1 LSPSPHVQA
10 PRGIDTNISFSF
22 QEKWGSTVYTP
33 SLEQFRE
40 LARQGNL
47 IPVARQILADM
58 ETPVSAFRK
67 IDSGNYAFLL
77 ESVEGGEQWGRYS
90 FLGSNPS
97 LVVRARGEQVEVL
110 QGHGA
115 EVLADV
121 RDPLTALRRVLANY
135 RAVIV
140 PGLPRFTGGLVGYLG
155 YDAVRHLE
163 RLPSTATADLGL
175 PDALFLLT
183 DTLLIFDNVTHRITV
198 VSNAMVR
205 EQTGAGIERAYQ
217 ESQQKIDAIIAALRR
232 PVGAPLGSAG
242 ASTAEEPASTFT
254 RQGFCDAVR
263 TAKDYIQ
270 AGDVIQVVLSQRL
283 TVQTAADPFDIY
295 RALRVV
301 NPSPYMYYLR
311 LGDLKVVGTSPEML
325 VRLEGERIDLR
336 PIAGTR
342 PRGTTEDEDR
352 QLAAELL
359 ADPKERAEHIM
370 LVDLGRNDVGK
381 VARVGSVSVPDL
393 MSIERY
399 SHVMHLVSHVRG
411 LVEPG
416 QNAFDVLG
424 ACFPAGTVTG
434 APKVRAMEIIE
445 ELEPVRRGPYA
456 GAVGY
461 VSFSGN
467 LDTCI
472 TIRTILFYRGVAMIQ
487 AGAGIVAD
495 SDPEREYE
503 ETMNKARGMRR
514 AIQLAEAGLD

>member
-1 LSPSPHVQA
+1 MRRA
-10 PRGIDTNISFSF
+10 
-22 QEKWGSTVYTP
+22 VYTP

-40 LARQGNL
+40 LTARGNL

-97 LVVRARGEQVEVL
+97 LVARVRGTQVEVL
-110 QGHGA
+110 RGEGS
-115 EVLADV
+115 EVLAEV
-121 RDPLTALRRVLANY
+121 RDPFAALRWLLKDY
-135 RAVIV
+135 RPVTV

-163 RLPSTATADLGL
+163 RLPSRTAADLDL

-183 DTLLIFDNVTHRITV
+183 DTLVIFDNVTHRITV
-198 VSNAMVR
+198 VSNAFV
-205 EQTGAGIERAYQ
+205 QDPSGPGVERAYR

-232 PVGAPLGSAG
+232 PVGAPIGCAG
-242 ASTAEEPASTFT
+242 AAAAGAPDSTFS
-254 RQGFCDAVR
+254 REGFCEAVGR
-263 TAKDYIQ
+263 AKAYIQ
-270 AGDVIQVVLSQRL
+270 AGDIIQAVLSQRL
-283 TVQTAADPFDIY
+283 TVRTGADPFDVY
-295 RALRVV
+295 RALRIV

-311 LGDLKVVGTSPEML
+311 LGDLKIVGSSPEML
-325 VRLEGERIDLR
+325 VRVEGERIDLR

-342 PRGTTEDEDR
+342 PRGATEEDDR
-352 QLAAELL
+352 CLAEELA

-381 VARVGSVSVPDL
+381 VARPGSVTVPAL
-393 MSIERY
+393 MTIERY

-411 LVEPG
+411 QAEPG
-416 QNAFDVLG
+416 RTAYDVLG

-472 TIRTILFYRGVAMIQ
+472 TIRTILFWRGVAMIQ

-495 SDPEREYE
+495 SDPEREYD

-514 AIQLAEAGLD
+514 AIELAESGFD

>member
-1 LSPSPHVQA
+1 M
-10 PRGIDTNISFSF
+10 
-22 QEKWGSTVYTP
+22 YTP
-33 SLEQFRE
+33 SLEQFRD
-40 LARQGNL
+40 LARRGNL

-97 LVVRARGEQVEVL
+97 LVVRARGERVEIL
-110 QGHGA
+110 QGHEAQDLG
-115 EVLADV
+115 DV
-121 RDPLTALRRVLANY
+121 RDPFAALQRILAQH
-135 RAVIV
+135 RAVAV

-155 YDAVRHLE
+155 YDTVRHLE
-163 RLPSTATADLGL
+163 RLPNTAAADLGF

-198 VSNAMVR
+198 LSNAVVR
-205 EQTGAGIERAYQ
+205 DESDRGIERTYR

-232 PVGAPLGSAG
+232 PIGAPAGFAGSSG
-242 ASTAEEPASTFT
+242 SPEPDSTFT

-263 TAKDYIQ
+263 KAKAYIQ
-270 AGDVIQVVLSQRL
+270 AGDAIQVVLSQRL
-283 TVQTAADPFDIY
+283 ALKTEADPFDVY

-311 LGDLKVVGTSPEML
+311 LGDLKVVGSSPEML
-325 VRLEGERIDLR
+325 VRMEGERIDLR

-342 PRGTTEDEDR
+342 PRGATEEEDR
-352 QLAAELL
+352 ALGAELS

-381 VARVGSVSVPDL
+381 VARVGSVSVSDL
-393 MSIERY
+393 MTVERY

-416 QNAFDVLG
+416 LGAFDVLG

-472 TIRTILFYRGVAMIQ
+472 TIRTILFSRGLALIQ

-503 ETMNKARGMRR
+503 ETMNKARALRR
-514 AIQLAEAGLD
+514 AIELAEAGLE

>member
-1 LSPSPHVQA
+1 M
-10 PRGIDTNISFSF
+10 
-22 QEKWGSTVYTP
+22 YTP
-33 SLEQFRE
+33 SLEQFRQ
-40 LARQGNL
+40 LATLGNL

-97 LVVRARGEQVEVL
+97 LVARVHGSRVEILRGE
-110 QGHGA
+110 A
-115 EVLADV
+115 REVLADI
-121 RDPLTALRRVLANY
+121 RDPFTALRSLLQDY
-135 RAVIV
+135 RPVTVA
-140 PGLPRFTGGLVGYLG
+140 GLPRFTGGLVGYLG

-163 RLPSTATADLGL
+163 QLPSTARQDLDL

-198 VSNAMVR
+198 VSNAFVR
-205 EQTGAGIERAYQ
+205 DASRSGVEQAYR
-217 ESQQKIDAIIAALRR
+217 ESQQKIDAIVAALRR
-232 PVGAPLGSAG
+232 PVGAPAG
-242 ASTAEEPASTFT
+242 VSGPSTAGEPVSTFT
-254 RQGFCDAVR
+254 RQAFCDAVGQ
-263 TAKDYIQ
+263 AKAYIQ
-270 AGDVIQVVLSQRL
+270 AGDIIQAVLSQRL
-283 TVQTAADPFDIY
+283 TVRTGADPFDVY
-295 RALRVV
+295 RALRIV

-311 LGDLKVVGTSPEML
+311 LGDLKIVGSSPEML

-342 PRGTTEDEDR
+342 PRGATEDEDR
-352 QLAAELL
+352 GLAAELL

-381 VARVGSVSVPDL
+381 VAQTGSVTVPDL
-393 MSIERY
+393 MTVERY

-411 LVEPG
+411 LVESG
-416 QNAFDVLG
+416 RSAFDVLG

-461 VSFSGN
+461 VSFTGN

-472 TIRTILFYRGVAMIQ
+472 TIRTILFWRGLAMIQ

-495 SDPEREYE
+495 SDPEREYD

-514 AIQLAEAGLD
+514 AIELAETGLD

>member
-1 LSPSPHVQA
+1 M
-10 PRGIDTNISFSF
+10 
-22 QEKWGSTVYTP
+22 YTP
-33 SLEQFRE
+33 SLKQFRV

-97 LVVRARGEQVEVL
+97 LVVRARGDRVEVL
-110 QGHGA
+110 QGQGV
-115 EVLADV
+115 ERLGDV
-121 RDPLTALRRVLANY
+121 RDPFTALQRILAQH
-135 RAVIV
+135 RAVAV

-155 YDAVRHLE
+155 YDTVRHLE
-163 RLPSTATADLGL
+163 RLPATATADLGF
-175 PDALFLLT
+175 PDAVFLLT

-198 VSNAMVR
+198 VSNALVQDESDR
-205 EQTGAGIERAYQ
+205 GVERTYR
-217 ESQQKIDAIIAALRR
+217 ESQRKIDAIIAALRR
-232 PVGAPLGSAG
+232 PVGAPTGFAGSAR
-242 ASTAEEPASTFT
+242 SAEPDSTFT
-254 RQGFCDAVR
+254 RQGFREAVQK
-263 TAKDYIQ
+263 AKAYIQ

-283 TVQTAADPFDIY
+283 ALTTEADPFDVY

-311 LGDLKVVGTSPEML
+311 LGDLKVVGSSPEML
-325 VRLEGERIDLR
+325 VRLEGQRIDLR

-342 PRGTTEDEDR
+342 PRGATEEEDGA
-352 QLAAELL
+352 LATELL

-381 VARVGSVSVPDL
+381 VARVGSVAVSDL
-393 MSIERY
+393 MTVERY

-411 LVEPG
+411 TVEPG
-416 QNAFDVLG
+416 RSAFDVLG

-434 APKVRAMEIIE
+434 APKVRAMEIVE

-472 TIRTILFYRGVAMIQ
+472 TIRTILFSRGVALIQ

-503 ETMNKARGMRR
+503 ETMNKARALRR
-514 AIQLAEAGLD
+514 AIELAETGLE

>member
-1 LSPSPHVQA
+1 M
-10 PRGIDTNISFSF
+10 
-22 QEKWGSTVYTP
+22 YTP
-33 SLEQFRE
+33 DFQTFRD
-40 LARQGNL
+40 LARRGNL
-47 IPVARQILADM
+47 VPVARQILADM

-97 LVVRARGEQVEVL
+97 LVLRAKGAQVEVL
-110 QGHGA
+110 RGEGR
-115 EVLADV
+115 EVLAAAK
-121 RDPLTALRRVLANY
+121 DPLTALQDLLAGY
-135 RAVIV
+135 QGVHV
-140 PGLPRFTGGLVGYLG
+140 PGLPRFTGGMVGYLS
-155 YDAVRHLE
+155 YDVVRHLE
-163 RLPSTATADLGL
+163 RLPALAKDDLDL

-198 VSNAMVR
+198 VSNVPV
-205 EQTGAGIERAYQ
+205 QDDSPSGAERAYR
-217 ESQQKIDAIIAALRR
+217 EAQQKIEAIIASLRR
-232 PVGAPLGSAG
+232 PMGAPMGRAPRTGSQHL
-242 ASTAEEPASTFT
+242 ESTFT
-254 RQGFCDAVR
+254 REGFCQAVAR
-263 TAKDYIQ
+263 AKAYVE
-270 AGDVIQVVLSQRL
+270 AGDVIQAVLSQRL
-283 TVQTAADPFDIY
+283 TVRTDADPFDVY

-311 LGDLKVVGTSPEML
+311 LGDLKVVGSSPEIL
-325 VRLEGERIDLR
+325 VRLEGDRIDLR

-342 PRGTTEDEDR
+342 PRGTTETEDH
-352 QLAAELL
+352 QLAEELR

-381 VARVGSVSVPDL
+381 VARVGSVDVTDL
-393 MSIERY
+393 MTVERY

-411 LVEPG
+411 TLEPG
-416 QNAFDVLG
+416 RDAFDVLR

-445 ELEPVRRGPYA
+445 ELEPARRGPYA

-472 TIRTILFYRGVAMIQ
+472 TIRTILFARGVATIQ

-495 SDPEREYE
+495 SQPEREYQ
-503 ETMNKARGMRR
+503 ETMNKARGMLR
-514 AIQLAEAGLD
+514 AIELAEAGLD

>member
-1 LSPSPHVQA
+1 
-10 PRGIDTNISFSF
+10 
-22 QEKWGSTVYTP
+22 VYTP
-33 SLEQFRE
+33 SLEQFRG

-47 IPVARQILADM
+47 IPVSRQIFADM

-97 LVVRARGEQVEVL
+97 LVVRARGERVEIL
-110 QGHGA
+110 QGQGA
-115 EVLADV
+115 EGLGDI
-121 RDPLTALRRVLANY
+121 RDPFAALQRTLAQH
-135 RAVIV
+135 RAVAV

-155 YDAVRHLE
+155 YDTVRHLE
-163 RLPSTATADLGL
+163 RLPSTASADLGF

-198 VSNAMVR
+198 VSNAAVGDESDR
-205 EQTGAGIERAYQ
+205 GVERTYR

-232 PVGAPLGSAG
+232 PVGAPAGFTGSA
-242 ASTAEEPASTFT
+242 APAEPESTFT
-254 RQGFCDAVR
+254 RQRFCEAVR
-263 TAKDYIQ
+263 KAKAYIQ
-270 AGDVIQVVLSQRL
+270 AGDAIQVVLSQRL
-283 TVQTAADPFDIY
+283 ALRTEADPFDVY

-311 LGDLKVVGTSPEML
+311 LGDLKVVGSSPEML

-342 PRGTTEDEDR
+342 PRGASEDEDR
-352 QLAAELL
+352 ALAAELL

-381 VARVGSVSVPDL
+381 VARAGSVSVSDL
-393 MSIERY
+393 MTVERY
-399 SHVMHLVSHVRG
+399 SHVMHLVSHIRG

-416 QNAFDVLG
+416 RDAFDVLG

-472 TIRTILFYRGVAMIQ
+472 TIRTILFSRGVAWIQ

-495 SDPEREYE
+495 SVPEREYE
-503 ETMNKARGMRR
+503 ETMNKARALRR
-514 AIQLAEAGLD
+514 AIELAEAGLE